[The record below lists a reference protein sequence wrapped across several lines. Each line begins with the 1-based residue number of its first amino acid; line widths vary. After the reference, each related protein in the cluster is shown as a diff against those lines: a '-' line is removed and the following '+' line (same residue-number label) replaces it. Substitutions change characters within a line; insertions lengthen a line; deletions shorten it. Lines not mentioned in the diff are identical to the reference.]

1 MIPIRKWRHED
12 GRIREARLTDAQA
25 RLFRVTEVVDV
36 PDEPENIVG
45 KPKTAKAPRKSKAVK
60 EKTEKPKGTKTT
72 KPKAVKAPKVA
83 NDDIPEID

>member
-36 PDEPENIVG
+36 PEPENIVD
-45 KPKTAKAPRKSKAVK
+45 KPKAVKAQKESKAVK
-60 EKTEKPKGTKTT
+60 EKTAKPKGKKTT

>member
-25 RLFRVTEVVDV
+25 RLFRVTEVVDA
-36 PDEPENIVG
+36 PEPENIVDN
-45 KPKTAKAPRKSKAVK
+45 PKKVKATKKSKAVK
-60 EKTEKPKGTKTT
+60 EKAAKPKGTKTT
-72 KPKAVKAPKVA
+72 KAKAEKAPKAA

>member
-25 RLFRVTEVVDV
+25 RLFRVTEVVDA
-36 PDEPENIVG
+36 PEPENIVA
-45 KPKTAKAPRKSKAVK
+45 KTEKVKAPKKSKAVK
-60 EKTEKPKGTKTT
+60 EKAAKPKGTKTT
-72 KPKAVKAPKVA
+72 KPKEVKAPKVA

>member
-25 RLFRVTEVVDV
+25 RLFRVTEVVDA
-36 PDEPENIVG
+36 PEPENIVG
-45 KPKTAKAPRKSKAVK
+45 ETKKVKAPKKSKAVK
-60 EKTEKPKGTKTT
+60 EKTAKPKGTKTT